1 VQLFE
6 CGSQSTSALT
16 KSPPKLGNG
25 SKGGPGTWPQL
36 EPIRGQASRDENN
49 CGPNKWYKRHHHH
62 GNHSPGIAQLWRLVS
77 SQVEKSLDGLG
88 RLIFTFLRATLRIHG
103 CSPKKPPANI
113 LRTGDQN
120 LTSPSS
126 LQARTFPVS
135 TGRNVRHVMVLPF
148 ASL

>member
-1 VQLFE
+1 MAAREDQE
-6 CGSQSTSALT
+6 
-16 KSPPKLGNG
+16 LGR
-25 SKGGPGTWPQL
+25 SLSQL
-36 EPIRGQASRDENN
+36 EVKLVVTRTTAVQTSGTKGTIIMGTTRQASHNYGD
-49 CGPNKWYKRHHHH
+49 
-62 GNHSPGIAQLWRLVS
+62 AQVTTHLVS

-148 ASL
+148 ASLSLTAK